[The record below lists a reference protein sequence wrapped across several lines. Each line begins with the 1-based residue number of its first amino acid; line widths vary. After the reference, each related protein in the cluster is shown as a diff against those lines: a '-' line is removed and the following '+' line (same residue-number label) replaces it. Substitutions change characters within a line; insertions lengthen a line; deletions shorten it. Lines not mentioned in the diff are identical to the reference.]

1 MIMTTEEAKALRDK
15 TCPCCNQ
22 KIVTE
27 REIDSVISAY
37 RDLRVALNKA
47 VPASNREVHVAATQV
62 MVRLSMLIG
71 SDASIS
77 AVMRQAEP
85 KS

>member
-1 MIMTTEEAKALRDK
+1 MTVEEAKALRDK

-27 REIDSVISAY
+27 KEIDSVISAY
-37 RDLRVALNKA
+37 KDLVVAMGKT
-47 VPASNREVHVAATQV
+47 VPKSNREVYVAARQV
-62 MVRLSMLIG
+62 MARFSGLIG
-71 SDASIS
+71 SDASVS